1 MLKSL
6 KIKNIALI
14 EELVIEF
21 DKGLNVLTGETGAG
35 KSIIIDALS
44 FVLGARSDKTLI
56 RKGETH
62 AKVEAIFDH
71 LTFPV
76 EIQQLLTDLDID
88 YAGEIMLTRTLS
100 QDGRSDAKI
109 NGSPVTISILKK
121 ITACLVDIYG
131 QQEQVGLMQAKNQ
144 LVLLD
149 VFGEKTIKPVFEEY
163 KCLFTQLKDIE
174 KKLES
179 FGGDEQNY
187 AREKDYLA
195 FVIKELENANL
206 SVNEEQTLNEEKVKL
221 ANSEKVMSS
230 MAELENALNLSLP
243 RLSQGLSALS
253 NATQFDNDLLVLKQ
267 RLESAKL
274 ELDDINET
282 ATEYARG
289 AQFSEQDLD
298 SIESRLEQYKSL
310 KRKYGTTVE
319 EILNYLQTSKQ
330 KLYELENR
338 EELRYNLITN
348 KNELLKNIFNKANEL
363 VECRKSVAKQLE
375 AKIKATLQDLGM
387 PNCQVKFNFTNTEL
401 IEKNLTSHGV
411 GQVEILFNANLGGEL
426 NPLNKV
432 ASGGELSRF
441 MLAVKSI
448 VAQNDGAQ
456 TMVFDEID
464 TGISG
469 KMAQAM
475 SEKMAE
481 ISRYNQV
488 LSITHSVQIASMADV
503 HFLIAKKEENNKT
516 VSMVKKL
523 TESERINE
531 IARFMSADNI
541 TQSSVN
547 AGKELFES
555 QQNYK
560 QKIN

>member
-1 MLKSL
+1 MLKAL

-35 KSIIIDALS
+35 KSIIIDSLA

-62 AKVEAIFDH
+62 AKVEAIFDNQN
-71 LTFPV
+71 FPA

-88 YAGEIMLTRTLS
+88 YTGEIMLMRTLS

-131 QQEQVGLMQAKNQ
+131 QQEQVGLMQTKNQ
-144 LVLLD
+144 LALLD
-149 VFGEKTIKPVFEEY
+149 AFGEKVIKPVLSEY
-163 KCLFTQLKDIE
+163 KTLFMQLKEID
-174 KKLES
+174 KKLDS

-187 AREKDYLA
+187 AREKDYLVY
-195 FVIKELENANL
+195 VIKELEQANL
-206 SVNEEQTLNEEKVKL
+206 SANEEQTLIEEKVKL

-230 MAELENALNLSLP
+230 VIELENALNMSLP

-253 NATQFDNDLLVLKQ
+253 GVTQFDSNLLALKQ
-267 RLESAKL
+267 RLESVKL
-274 ELDDINET
+274 ELDDISET
-282 ATEYARG
+282 ASSYAKDE
-289 AQFSEQDLD
+289 QFSQRDLD
-298 SIESRLEQYKSL
+298 SIEARLEQYKSL
-310 KRKYGTTVE
+310 KRKYGATVE
-319 EILNYLQTSKQ
+319 EVLNYLQTSKQ

-338 EELRYNLITN
+338 EELRYNLITK
-348 KNELLKNIFNKANEL
+348 KNQLLKDIFEKASELLR
-363 VECRKSVAKQLE
+363 CRISVAKQLE

-387 PNCQVKFNFTNTEL
+387 PNCQVQFNFTNTEL
-401 IEKNLTSHGV
+401 FEKNLTTNGI

-448 VAQNDGAQ
+448 VAQSDMAQ

-481 ISRYNQV
+481 ISRNNQV
-488 LSITHSVQIASMADV
+488 LSITHSVQITSMADV
-503 HFLIAKKEENNKT
+503 HFLISKKEENSKT
-516 VSMVKKL
+516 ISLVRKL
-523 TESERINE
+523 TEDERISE
-531 IARFMSADNI
+531 IARFMSADSI
-541 TQSSVN
+541 TQSSIN
-547 AGKELFES
+547 AGKELYLS
-555 QQNYK
+555 QQAYK
-560 QKIN
+560 QKFN

>member
-35 KSIIIDALS
+35 KSIIIDSLA

-62 AKVEAIFDH
+62 AKVEAIFDC

-88 YAGEIMLTRTLS
+88 YTGEIMLMRTLS

-144 LVLLD
+144 LALLD

-163 KCLFTQLKDIE
+163 KCLFAQLKEID
-174 KKLES
+174 KKLEE

-195 FVIKELENANL
+195 YVIKEIEQANL
-206 SVNEEQTLNEEKVKL
+206 SASEEQTLIEEKVKL
-221 ANSEKVMSS
+221 ANSEKVISS
-230 MAELENALNLSLP
+230 VTELENALNLSLP

-253 NATQFDNDLLVLKQ
+253 NATQFDNNLLVLKQ

-282 ATEYARG
+282 VTEYARG

-348 KNELLKNIFNKANEL
+348 KNQLLKDVFNKANEL
-363 VECRKSVAKQLE
+363 VGCRKSVAKQLE
-375 AKIKATLQDLGM
+375 AKIKVTLQDLGM

-441 MLAVKSI
+441 MLALKSI
-448 VAQNDGAQ
+448 VAQNDSAQ